1 MGVWELG
8 IQLTK
13 VLQVVDGE
21 TVASEVQ
28 HHVLQ
33 CTGVTVGQHK
43 PEDTRSAVIYAD
55 PTIANAAPVAID
67 PGWVSRGIL
76 HDLGPQSVCNR
87 STTHRSTRMTR
98 LCLLNNLG

>member
-8 IQLTK
+8 VQLAK

-33 CTGVTVGQHK
+33 CTGVTIGQHK
-43 PEDTRSAVIYAD
+43 PGKHTALSFMRTPA
-55 PTIANAAPVAID
+55 IANAAPVAID

-76 HDLGPQSVCNR
+76 HDLGP
-87 STTHRSTRMTR
+87 
-98 LCLLNNLG
+98 